1 MIVAHEFKVD
11 PREVKRWSYAD
22 FLDALQMLAEKRAG
36 TPSRRQAAKEQAQI
50 SALKGELG

>member
-11 PREVKRWSYAD
+11 PREVQRWSYAD

-36 TPSRRQAAKEQAQI
+36 TPARRQAAKER
-50 SALKGELG
+50 SVVETLKGE